1 MLKRLT
7 LLVGLLSAIIT
18 GVYSQ
23 HDALYNQYM
32 FNYFI
37 LNPAYAGSEGVLNAS
52 LIDRHQWV
60 GIDGAPNTMTFST
73 HFPTKKKKVGLG
85 MYVFSDNLGATNDYG
100 IMGNYSYS
108 VETGKG
114 ILSFGVQGGIYQH
127 HIDWNNLDMEISDDP
142 VLFTQSYNDILPDAN
157 FGVYYYTKDFYIGAS
172 SKHLFE
178 IVFVD
183 VTQRWNTIYE
193 SLARHF
199 YLYSGKKITVNPQLT
214 FEPSVLLKW
223 VENENLYFDL
233 NLMANY
239 HQHFNIGVS
248 YRSHVKSL
256 VLLMQIHTN
265 NNLSFGYS
273 YDTYLG
279 EVKAYSLG
287 SHEFTIR
294 YTIDVFAKRS
304 ACNDFE

>member
-1 MLKRLT
+1 MDL
-7 LLVGLLSAIIT
+7 
-18 GVYSQ
+18 YSQ

-32 FNYFI
+32 YNYFI
-37 LNPAYAGSEGVLNAS
+37 LNPAYAGSEGVLNAT

-100 IMGNYSYS
+100 VMGNYSYS

-114 ILSFGVQGGIYQH
+114 ILAFGVQAGFYQH

-142 VLFTQSYNDILPDAN
+142 VLFNQSCDDLFPDAN
-157 FGVYYYTKDFYIGAS
+157 LGVYYYTKDFYIGVS

-183 VTQRWNTIYE
+183 VTEKWNTIYE

-199 YLYSGKKITVNPQLT
+199 YLYTGKKYQINDKFNL
-214 FEPSVLLKW
+214 EPSVLLKW
-223 VENENLYFDL
+223 VENDRLYYDL
-233 NLMANY
+233 NLMGNY
-239 HQHFNIGVS
+239 QNTLKMGVS
-248 YRSHVKSL
+248 YRSHVKS
-256 VLLMQIHTN
+256 VVFLMQINTN
-265 NNLSFGYS
+265 KNLSFGYS

-279 EVKAYSLG
+279 EVKSYSIG

-294 YTIDVFAKRS
+294 YTIDSFAKRT

>member
-7 LLVGLLSAIIT
+7 ILAALLFST
-18 GVYSQ
+18 FGVLYSQ

-32 FNYFI
+32 HNYFI
-37 LNPAYAGSEGVLNAS
+37 LNPAYAGAEGVLNAT

-100 IMGNYSYS
+100 VMGSYSYS

-114 ILSFGVQGGIYQH
+114 ILAFGIQGGVYQH

-178 IVFVD
+178 IIFVD
-183 VTQRWNTIYE
+183 VTERWNTIYE

-199 YLYSGKKITVNPQLT
+199 YLYSGKKYQLNEYWKL
-214 FEPSVLLKW
+214 EPSVLFKW
-223 VENENLYFDL
+223 VENQDLYFDL

-239 HQHFNIGVS
+239 NEHLDMGVS
-248 YRSHVKSL
+248 YRSNVNS
-256 VLLMQIHTN
+256 VVFLMQIKTN

-279 EVKAYSLG
+279 EVKSYSVG

-294 YTIDVFAKRS
+294 YTIDAFARRS
-304 ACNDFE
+304 ACEDFQ